1 MQTNGLA
8 MNVMRNKYAAD
19 VWGRN
24 AEGSNRAD
32 SYIRALEYLGPILA
46 RRSKTFAQCSDIFS
60 ICDSRVIRELYEY
73 VTEQQRL
80 GEHGI
85 FHDVE
90 KPSYWRSRFYSA
102 ALKDYMA
109 FLSQFRYE
117 EKLWTI
123 YNKEGSAPETL
134 AEKLSSV
141 DVEDCV
147 NLLDDD
153 MPMPQGEDVLREVK
167 TRLNQRFFRSMI
179 MRDYSSCCCLTGLTV
194 PEVLRASHII
204 PWAEDERNRMN
215 PSNGLCLSATYDA
228 AFDRH
233 LVSFDE
239 NYRFVLS
246 KSLKEL
252 YTNPAFKNHF
262 LTYEGTTLALPKRYK
277 PAQSFLEKHRNA
289 MR

>member
-1 MQTNGLA
+1 
-8 MNVMRNKYAAD
+8 MNTMRERYEAD
-19 VWGRN
+19 VWRRN
-24 AEGSNRAD
+24 SEGSNRAD
-32 SYIRALEYLGPILA
+32 SYLRALEYLGPILA
-46 RRSKTFAQCSDIFS
+46 RRSKAFAQCPDLFS
-60 ICDSRVIRELYEY
+60 ISDSRIIRELYEY

-85 FHDVE
+85 FHDAE

-102 ALKDYMA
+102 ALKDYMG

-117 EKLWTI
+117 ERLWAI
-123 YNKEGSAPETL
+123 YNTEGSAPEAL
-134 AEKLSSV
+134 AEKLASV
-141 DVEDCV
+141 DMEDGV
-147 NLLDDD
+147 SLSGADVA
-153 MPMPQGEDVLREVK
+153 MPQGEDVLREVK

-204 PWAEDERNRMN
+204 PWAEDEQNRMN

-246 KSLKEL
+246 KSLKEH
-252 YTNPAFKNHF
+252 YTDQAFKLHF
-262 LTYEGTTLALPKRYK
+262 LAYEGMTLVLPKRFK
-277 PAQSFLEKHRNA
+277 PEQAFLEKHRNA
-289 MR
+289 LG